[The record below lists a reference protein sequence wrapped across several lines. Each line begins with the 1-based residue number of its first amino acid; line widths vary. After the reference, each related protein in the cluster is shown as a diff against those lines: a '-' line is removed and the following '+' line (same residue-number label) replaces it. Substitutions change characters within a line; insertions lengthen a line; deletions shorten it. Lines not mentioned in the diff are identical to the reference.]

1 MVGSGFKY
9 IDGKS
14 MWYRVLVPGSHKK
27 VKNQKPAMGVLF
39 EETKAM
45 VAPL

>member
-14 MWYRVLVPGSHKK
+14 LWYRVLITGSDKK
-27 VKNQKPAMGVLF
+27 VKNQKSVMGVLF
-39 EETKAM
+39 EETEAM